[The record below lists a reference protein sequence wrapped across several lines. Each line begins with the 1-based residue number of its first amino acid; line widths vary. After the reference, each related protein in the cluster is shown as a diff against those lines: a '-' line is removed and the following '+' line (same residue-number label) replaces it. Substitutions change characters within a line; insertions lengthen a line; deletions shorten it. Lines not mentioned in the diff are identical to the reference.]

1 MHTSNQVSMW
11 KLNMTLIIWYA
22 QTCKYDISSL
32 ICIQQRVIAESLKV
46 TCTTFIFLFSFPT
59 KCALPF

>member
-1 MHTSNQVSMW
+1 MSNQVSMW
-11 KLNMTLIIWYA
+11 KLNMTFLIWYV

-32 ICIQQRVIAESLKV
+32 IVIQQRVIAESLKV
-46 TCTTFIFLFSFPT
+46 MCTTFLFHFSFPA